1 MPLTPFEAVL
11 GGKITV
17 PVFEGKVILTVPPMT
32 RTGQKFR
39 LKGEGLKTN
48 DGFGDM
54 IITVEIQLPKTLSDD
69 EVKLYEKLKKLSQG
83 NIRDY
88 FIHD

>member
-11 GGKITV
+11 GGKVEV
-17 PVFEGKVILTVPPMT
+17 PIFDGKVLLTIPPMT

-48 DGFGDM
+48 NQFGDM
-54 IITVEIQLPKTLSDD
+54 IVTVEIQLPKSLSND
-69 EVKLYEKLKKLSQG
+69 EIRLYEKLQKLSTG
-83 NIRDY
+83 NIRENI
-88 FIHD
+88 IHD